1 MNTIVNSPSG
11 VVAIDD
17 NSVVSKMKTTLKVK
31 LLINFKNPKEFRMK
45 PSNVND
51 SVFQKVSQNE

>member
-1 MNTIVNSPSG
+1 MNAIVNSPSG
-11 VVAIDD
+11 VVAVDD

>member
-1 MNTIVNSPSG
+1 MNAIVNSPLG

-17 NSVVSKMKTTLKVK
+17 NSVVSRMKTTLKVK

-45 PSNVND
+45 PSNDND